1 MNVYAHAKDAFDER
15 AEQLGELF
23 AVPAAIAVQ
32 NAQILA
38 QTRRLA
44 AHLQAALA
52 KSVGHRS
59 GDRDSDEPHRA
70 DHGAGVG
77 PAAGAEPTGTYESGR
92 RQNRTGGGAKSTEPA
107 RNAFAAG
114 R

>member
-38 QTRRLA
+38 QTQRLA
-44 AHLQAALA
+44 AKLQSALTNRA
-52 KSVGHRS
+52 VIDQAIGILMSRS
-59 GDRDSDEPHRA
+59 GVTADEAFSRLRDA
-70 DHGAGVG
+70 
-77 PAAGAEPTGTYESGR
+77 
-92 RQNRTGGGAKSTEPA
+92 EPA
-107 RNAFAAG
+107 RARETGRGGRRDRARGGEAG
-114 R
+114 PESARRA